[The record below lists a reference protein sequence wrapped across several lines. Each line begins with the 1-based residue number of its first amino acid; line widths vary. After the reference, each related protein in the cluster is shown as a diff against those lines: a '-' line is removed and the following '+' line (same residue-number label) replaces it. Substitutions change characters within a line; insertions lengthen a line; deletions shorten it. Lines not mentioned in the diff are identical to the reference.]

1 MRSSVFI
8 ALSLLS
14 AASIG
19 ATAVLLLETTPV
31 GTSSVR
37 VMTPE
42 PPEFRWGE
50 GTEASLAPVKA
61 SAEQ

>member
-31 GTSSVR
+31 RASSAR
-37 VMTPE
+37 VAPPE

-61 SAEQ
+61 PAEQ